1 MQAKDWLE
9 RWQKNNIGFHQN
21 DVNPYLKRYLD
32 DFQLNSGDRVF
43 MPLCGKA
50 HDIAWLAKQGFEVIG
65 IELSNVAIE
74 AFFAEFKLQYQQ
86 FASDRFVLRKS
97 GNIMIFE
104 GDYFDLQAQDLEGCK
119 LVFDRA
125 ALIAIDEVNRSRYS
139 RHMQDMTV
147 SADDMLLVTLCYDQ
161 SVMSGPPF
169 SVSEDEVFQ
178 HYQDGYEIEL
188 LERHEVVDEQPRWRE
203 KGLSSLLESVY
214 RLQRRPE

>member
-9 RWQKNNIGFHQN
+9 RWQNNNIGFHQN

-32 DFQLNSGDRVF
+32 DFQLSPGDRIF

-65 IELSNVAIE
+65 IELSSVAIE
-74 AFFAEFKLQYQQ
+74 AFFTEFEMQYQQ

-97 GNIMIFE
+97 GNIMLFE

-125 ALIAIDEVNRSRYS
+125 ALIAIDEANRGRYS
-139 RHMQDMTV
+139 QHMMDMTA
-147 SADDMLLVTLCYDQ
+147 SANEMLLVTLSYDQ
-161 SVMSGPPF
+161 SAMSGPPF
-169 SVSEDEVFQ
+169 SVFEDEVFQ
-178 HYQDGYEIEL
+178 HYQDAYEIEL
-188 LERHEVVDEQPRWRE
+188 LERNEVVDEQPRWRE

-214 RLQRRPE
+214 RLQRRAV

>member
-9 RWQKNNIGFHQN
+9 RWEKNQIGFHQTE
-21 DVNPYLKRYLD
+21 VNSYLKRFIN
-32 DFQLNSGDRVF
+32 DFNLALGDRIF
-43 MPLCGKA
+43 LPLCGKA

-65 IELSNVAIE
+65 IELSSVAIE

-125 ALIAIDEVNRSRYS
+125 ALIAIDEANRSRYS
-139 RHMQDMTV
+139 QHMMDMTA
-147 SADDMLLVTLCYDQ
+147 SADDMLLVTLSYDQ

-169 SVSEDEVFQ
+169 SVSDDEVFR
-178 HYQDGYEIEL
+178 HYQSDYEIDL
-188 LERHEVVDEQPRWRE
+188 LERNEVVDEQPRWRD

-214 RLQRRPE
+214 RLQRRAV